1 MADRIDQLPPT
12 TEKPSNIDMNAMRE
26 LFGNSATGTQSKV
39 NLNKLIVPAAVFI
52 ILSLPMVDNLLK
64 STVSD
69 SEMMIIFTKT
79 VAFLIVLLVLQ
90 LIG

>member
-1 MADRIDQLPPT
+1 MADRIDQLPPS
-12 TEKPSNIDMNAMRE
+12 TEKPSTIDMNAMRE
-26 LFGNSATGTQSKV
+26 LFGNQASGSQSKV
-39 NLNKLIVPAAVFI
+39 NFNKLIIPAAVFV

-69 SEMMIIFTKT
+69 SDMMILFAKT

-90 LIG
+90 LIA